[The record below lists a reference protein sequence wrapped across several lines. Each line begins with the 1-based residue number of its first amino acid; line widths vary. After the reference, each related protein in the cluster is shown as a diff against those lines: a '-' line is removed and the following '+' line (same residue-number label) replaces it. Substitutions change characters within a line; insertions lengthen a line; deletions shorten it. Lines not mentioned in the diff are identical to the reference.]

1 MSSSRFTVDVSH
13 LEEVS
18 TKLIGLAGFLSEQ
31 LDAYDAK
38 SAALRSSSWSGAA
51 AEAFEAAEGEW
62 VSAARTFVA
71 GVQDAGEEIGRRRA
85 KFLHVQALNISMT
98 RI

>member
-1 MSSSRFTVDVSH
+1 MGGSRFTVDVDH
-13 LEEVS
+13 LEQVS

-38 SAALRSSSWSGAA
+38 MATLQSSSWSGAA
-51 AEAFEAAEGEW
+51 ADAFEAAQGEW
-62 VSAARTFVA
+62 VTAAREFVT

-85 KFLHVQALNISMT
+85 GFLRVQAMNIRMSK
-98 RI
+98 I